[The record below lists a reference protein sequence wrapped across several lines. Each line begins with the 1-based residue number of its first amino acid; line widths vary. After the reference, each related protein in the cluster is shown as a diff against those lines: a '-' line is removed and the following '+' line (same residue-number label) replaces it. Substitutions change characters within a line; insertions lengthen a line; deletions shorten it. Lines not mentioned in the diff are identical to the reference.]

1 MSENTI
7 TVDWSECIVLFN
19 SLLRN
24 IEQLREIVDADG
36 IDDDELYE
44 AEEELNDYV
53 ILLAHLKNRY
63 SNLADKGELSPGLKK
78 RLAAVS

>member
-7 TVDWSECIVLFN
+7 AVEWSECIVLFN

-24 IEQLREIVDADG
+24 IEQLRGIVDSEG

-44 AEEELNDYV
+44 AEVELNDYV

-63 SNLADKGELSPGLKK
+63 SSLADKGELSPGLKK
-78 RLAAVS
+78 RLASIG